1 MQYINVSERI
11 YFFVLREKSELLDM
25 PRPNIISNMF
35 LYNKGIATIFWPE
48 RKFYISVRKDEI
60 TFFYGCIY
68 F

>member
-1 MQYINVSERI
+1 MFQKEFIFLYYERNQNFWI
-11 YFFVLREKSELLDM
+11 M

-48 RKFYISVRKDEI
+48 RKFYISVRKDKI